1 MRGNTWVFQKVPF
14 TPLPPGVA
22 SECPRHLLGTG
33 CIWGG
38 GLPHSRA
45 NSKPAPRSDAL
56 PAGKV
61 TCTVGGFT
69 ALPAPPCG
77 ALLHGVH
84 VFWIRV

>member
-1 MRGNTWVFQKVPF
+1 MGVPEGPF
-14 TPLPPGVA
+14 HPLATRSGIRVSPSPA
-22 SECPRHLLGTG
+22 RDWLYLG
-33 CIWGG
+33 GG